1 MVFVLIK
8 KGLILSY
15 SFNKDNMDEFLPTKD
30 LQKIILPKD
39 IGCFS
44 WEQTIINDDILLYK
58 NNHTID
64 KDIAISSQ
72 TTNSCFGIHIVLND
86 NSHYKSKLTNSE
98 QYTKQGHTSTY
109 FINEEKGISFK
120 KANTKFQS
128 ISLAVR
134 DDFLQN
140 NLFNHMKNTKDI
152 YLNPTTIFKNKP
164 TNLKTQILATE
175 LFNSPH
181 TGVLD
186 KMYKESKVLEILF
199 YEFNDILNND
209 KELKNKHKIRFD
221 EYDIEALNK
230 ARDILLNN
238 LQNPPTVEELS
249 KLIHLNQFKL
259 KLGFKQKFNT
269 SPYKLITK
277 HRMQKAKQLLEQ
289 GDMNVF
295 EVSELVGYKYQNNF
309 TKVFKEYF
317 GIRPSELIKSR
328 KYYF

>member
-1 MVFVLIK
+1 M
-8 KGLILSY
+8 G
-15 SFNKDNMDEFLPTKD
+15 NMDEFLSQNHLQDNTSKIVFPNEIGTCLYETTKIND
-30 LQKIILPKD
+30 DVFLCKND
-39 IGCFS
+39 
-44 WEQTIINDDILLYK
+44 TIIN
-58 NNHTID
+58 
-64 KDIAISSQ
+64 KDIAIKKN
-72 TTNSCFGIHIVLND
+72 TTNSFFNLDIALND
-86 NSHYKSKLTNSE
+86 THYCKSKLSGCE
-98 QYTKQGHTSTY
+98 QYLESGYTLSS
-109 FINEEKGISFK
+109 FISGEDTVSFK
-120 KANTKFQS
+120 KANTRFQS
-128 ISLAVR
+128 ISIMVK

-140 NLFNHMKNTKDI
+140 NLFKHMKNTKDI

-164 TNLKTQILATE
+164 TNLKTQMLATE

-186 KMYKESKVLEILF
+186 KMYKESKVLEILY

-249 KLIHLNQFKL
+249 KLVHLNQFKL

-269 SPYKLITK
+269 SPYKLLTK
-277 HRMQKAKQLLEQ
+277 QRMEKAKQLLEQ

-317 GIRPSELIKSR
+317 GIRPSELIKNR
-328 KYYF
+328 KYYY